1 MLSTVRSAKEN
12 PEALWTITAPTSN
25 WFGTGNTERG
35 LGFNP
40 ATGNL
45 IVASRQ
51 GGVTPVL
58 VDAASGDSVGIL
70 SNMGISGGIF
80 AFNQIKATSDGQ
92 IFTANLAINGESRIY
107 RWANETADPVLVFA
121 DSLGQ
126 RLGDSF
132 GVIGSGDSVH
142 VFLSGTGATKVVP
155 SSGWYDPTK
164 KADYTVAASEARGG
178 FSWHAIAD
186 SM

>member
-1 MLSTVRSAKEN
+1 MDT
-12 PEALWTITAPTSN
+12 
-25 WFGTGNTERG
+25 
-35 LGFNP
+35 
-40 ATGNL
+40 
-45 IVASRQ
+45 
-51 GGVTPVL
+51 VL

-70 SNMGISGGIF
+70 SNTGISGGIF

-132 GVIGSGDSVH
+132 GVIGSGDSVMY
-142 VFLSGTGATKVVP
+142 SCTGATKVVP
-155 SSGWYDPTK
+155 FFWDGTTLTK

-178 FSWHAIAD
+178 FSGHIKYCDYRYWYRAKIHECFRWYTRD
-186 SM
+186 SIGVR